1 MYVVTSPGEAAATI
15 DHNESPISSWCS
27 HPEDGHGDQPQ
38 HVGKHQLL
46 VDGEVEPGVLG
57 QQRRG
62 GRVAL
67 RGQEQREDA
76 DHRRHARD
84 VVRGLPRSLC

>member
-15 DHNESPISSWCS
+15 DHNEFS

-38 HVGKHQLL
+38 HVGEHQLL